1 MSIHRTES
9 KFKRKK
15 TKDDTKQREYDT
27 IVISKEKSQKAIDK
41 FHEVPFQLKYMRTYG
56 TNRTK
61 QQTKGNTEKE

>member
-15 TKDDTKQREYDT
+15 IKDDTKQREYDT
-27 IVISKEKSQKAIDK
+27 IVISKEKSQKAIYK
-41 FHEVPFQLKYMRTYG
+41 FHEVPFQLRYQRENG
-56 TNRTK
+56 TSGTK

>member
-15 TKDDTKQREYDT
+15 IKDDTKQREYDT

-41 FHEVPFQLKYMRTYG
+41 FHEEPFHLRYQRMM
-56 TNRTK
+56 
-61 QQTKGNTEKE
+61 KERGMLDGR